1 MDREG
6 PENWVP
12 LNGDDD
18 DDNGDD
24 VDDEEKAM
32 AFPIQNLI

>member
-6 PENWVP
+6 PKNWVP

-18 DDNGDD
+18 DDDD
-24 VDDEEKAM
+24 DDNDHNAM
-32 AFPIQNLI
+32 AFPILNLV